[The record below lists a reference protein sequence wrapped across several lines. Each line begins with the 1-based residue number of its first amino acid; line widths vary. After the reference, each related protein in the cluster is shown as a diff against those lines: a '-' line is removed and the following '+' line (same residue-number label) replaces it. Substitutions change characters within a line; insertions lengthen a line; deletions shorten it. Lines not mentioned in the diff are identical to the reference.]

1 MSMPRKEKAAC
12 PKCGADCDFTLWQSI
27 NTEVDFAIPQI
38 ISGELFKVKCKSCG
52 LETYVDYPILFNDMI
67 HDVMIQYVHQE
78 EVPEAREALNH
89 LGDLNCRGR
98 IVTDQLSLREK
109 TAIFNLGLDDRVI
122 EVMKLVIIAQLAD
135 SLNGKEVEDII
146 FVEIEGKWYF
156 ELLVDGQSG
165 HAGEIDK
172 GLYTAIEKSL
182 GDVLAADKEY
192 VIDSHWARQA
202 IAGNAAL

>member
-1 MSMPRKEKAAC
+1 M
-12 PKCGADCDFTLWQSI
+12 
-27 NTEVDFAIPQI
+27 
-38 ISGELFKVKCKSCG
+38 
-52 LETYVDYPILFNDMI
+52 
-67 HDVMIQYVHQE
+67 
-78 EVPEAREALNH
+78 
-89 LGDLNCRGR
+89 NCRGR

-146 FVEIEGKWYF
+146 FVEIEGKWY
-156 ELLVDGQSG
+156 LLTVSRVIPEKSIRACIQ
-165 HAGEIDK
+165 
-172 GLYTAIEKSL
+172 LEKSL

-192 VIDSHWARQA
+192 VVDSHWARQA